1 MNSSGSRMLYLR
13 VEFHIFYFSCLRNE
27 FLLEKISVLQQ
38 SCRSSVECKCSVDL
52 GAEFAIVGTGAGGSQ
67 EWCSVQH

>member
-1 MNSSGSRMLYLR
+1 MLYLR
-13 VEFHIFYFSCLRNE
+13 IEFHSFYFSRLQNW

-67 EWCSVQH
+67 EWCSVQY